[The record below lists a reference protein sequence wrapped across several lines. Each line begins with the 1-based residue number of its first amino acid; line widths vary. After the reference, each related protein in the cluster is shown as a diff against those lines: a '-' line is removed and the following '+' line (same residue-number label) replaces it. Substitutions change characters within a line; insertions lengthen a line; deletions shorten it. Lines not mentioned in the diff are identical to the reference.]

1 MNSRFYF
8 NCVIIS
14 QCQNNIFNNTSFNTL
29 KHITN
34 PFYYRLMHE
43 KVDMLENEK
52 ETLQNQIYDLRS
64 LLKKVNTDG
73 DIRLNY
79 IKNKNVSVFSTQ
91 EI

>member
-1 MNSRFYF
+1 
-8 NCVIIS
+8 
-14 QCQNNIFNNTSFNTL
+14 
-29 KHITN
+29 
-34 PFYYRLMHE
+34 MHE

-91 EI
+91 EF